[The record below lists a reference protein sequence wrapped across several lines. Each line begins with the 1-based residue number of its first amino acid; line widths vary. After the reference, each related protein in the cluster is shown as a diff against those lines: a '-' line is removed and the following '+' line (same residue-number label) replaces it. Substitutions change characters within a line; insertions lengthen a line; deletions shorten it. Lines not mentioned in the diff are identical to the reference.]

1 LYCFTR
7 VKDHPL
13 HFIVY
18 VSAAV
23 TWFSPTELRALLA
36 SSRAHNERVG
46 ITGML
51 LYKDGN
57 FMQALEG
64 DEAAVRTLQA
74 RIEVDRRHHGMLTIC
89 DGQTDTRQFA
99 QWSMAFVDLGVPA
112 GDLPAGYSRFF
123 DLPLADPLFTAE
135 PGRCQELLN
144 LFRQID

>member
-1 LYCFTR
+1 LY
-7 VKDHPL
+7 
-13 HFIVY
+13 FIVY

-23 TWFSPTELRALLA
+23 TWFSPTELRALLE
-36 SSRAHNERVG
+36 SSRASNERAG

-64 DEAAVRTLQA
+64 DEAAVCALQQ
-74 RIEVDRRHHGMLTIC
+74 RIERDRRHHGMLTIC
-89 DGQTDTRQFA
+89 SGQAEARQFA
-99 QWSMAFVDLGVPA
+99 QWSMAFVDLGEPA
-112 GDLPAGYSRFF
+112 GELPAGYSRFL
-123 DLPLADPLFTAE
+123 DTPLTDPFFAQA

>member
-1 LYCFTR
+1 MY
-7 VKDHPL
+7 
-13 HFIVY
+13 FIVY

-36 SSRAHNERVG
+36 SCRLNNERAG

-64 DEAAVRTLQA
+64 DENAVRALHA
-74 RIEVDRRHHGMLTIC
+74 RIEVDRRHHGLLTIC
-89 DGQTDTRQFA
+89 SGQADARQFE
-99 QWSMAFVDLGVPA
+99 QWSMAFVDLGAPA
-112 GDLPAGYSRFF
+112 EDLPAGYSRFF
-123 DLPLADPLFTAE
+123 DLPLTDPVFVQS
-135 PGRCQELLN
+135 PNRCQELLN